1 MSIYIFREWCY
12 FQGGGGT
19 CASPELSPIKS
30 TQGMKTILFHISQ
43 FFDHFSKSHNCSNLR
58 LFICDDCG
66 AQTKLDIALYSV
78 RKFDSLLVYLES

>member
-1 MSIYIFREWCY
+1 MRIYIFREWCY
-12 FQGGGGT
+12 FQGGGGVH
-19 CASPELSPIKS
+19 AHPPELSPIKS

-58 LFICDDCG
+58 LFICDD
-66 AQTKLDIALYSV
+66 IALYSV